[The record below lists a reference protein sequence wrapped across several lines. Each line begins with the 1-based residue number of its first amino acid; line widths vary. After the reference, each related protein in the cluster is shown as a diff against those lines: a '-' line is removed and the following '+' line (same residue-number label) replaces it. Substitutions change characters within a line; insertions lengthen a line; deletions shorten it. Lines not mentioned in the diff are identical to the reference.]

1 MGKDGRGLDHLMEQN
16 ETELDFLSAYGGVDD
31 GKKGDGHALLSA
43 LQRFLRAGGLEADL
57 NDSTLNFAWGSARVE
72 DDVVG
77 VGDGDERNYG
87 EQQTQRGEGGRHF
100 AHRPAS
106 QLWSSTRAAREM
118 HRLPR
123 RTLELLLLLEG
134 KSGSGSN

>member
-43 LQRFLRAGGLEADL
+43 LQRFLRAGGLEAEL

-72 DDVVG
+72 DDGCRLVVSG
-77 VGDGDERNYG
+77 EHLPLVDSDLMVAGFSDGHLNAERSEVSVLLTAWSM
-87 EQQTQRGEGGRHF
+87 EQRRFVE
-100 AHRPAS
+100 
-106 QLWSSTRAAREM
+106 
-118 HRLPR
+118 RLV
-123 RTLELLLLLEG
+123 EHHADA
-134 KSGSGSN
+134 